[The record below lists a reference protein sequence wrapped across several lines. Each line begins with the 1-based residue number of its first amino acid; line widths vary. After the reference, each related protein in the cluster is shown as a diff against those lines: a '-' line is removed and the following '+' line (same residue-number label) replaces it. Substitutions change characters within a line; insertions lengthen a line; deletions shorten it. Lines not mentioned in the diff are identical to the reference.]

1 MRSGA
6 LDLRFVALRAGY
18 ALLTLAF
25 ILAVN
30 FFLFRIMPGDPIALL
45 ARSQRLS
52 PEALEEQRRAFGLDQ
67 PLLVQFVVYLRETL
81 TGQLGVSLVSGVD
94 VVDLIAS
101 RLWPT
106 ILLVGVGTL
115 LAAVIGVLIGIRGG
129 WRRGS
134 TFDSSSLYSSLVLYS
149 TPEGWLGMLLLLLF
163 AGWLRW
169 FPAGGFSSAA
179 SLALPV
185 LALSLGYV
193 GQYAIVMR
201 SSMIEVKAQPYIT
214 LARAKGLSDPD
225 VRRRHAVPN
234 AVLPTFTLVVLSVGF
249 ILGGAIVIETV
260 FSWPGIG
267 LLTYE
272 AINTLDYPVLQGVF
286 LVSSAAVILAAFIA
300 DIAYGAIDPQ
310 VRQS

>member
-6 LDLRFVALRAGY
+6 LDLRFVARRAGY

-163 AGWLRW
+163 AGWLGW

-179 SLALPV
+179 GLALPV

-300 DIAYGAIDPQ
+300 DIAYSVIDPQ

>member
-6 LDLRFVALRAGY
+6 LDVRFVARRAGY

-52 PEALEEQRRAFGLDQ
+52 PAALDEQRRAFGLDQ

-94 VVDLIAS
+94 VVDLIVS

-106 ILLVGVGTL
+106 VLLVGVGTL
-115 LAAVIGVLIGIRGG
+115 LAAGIGVLIGIRGG

-134 TFDSSSLYSSLVLYS
+134 AFDSSSLYSSLVLYS

-163 AGWLRW
+163 AGWLGW
-169 FPAGGFSSAA
+169 FPAGGFSGAG
-179 SLALPV
+179 LALPV

-201 SSMIEVKAQPYIT
+201 SSMIEVKAQPYIA
-214 LARAKGLSDPD
+214 LARAKGLADPD
-225 VRRRHAVPN
+225 VRWRHAVPN

-300 DIAYGAIDPQ
+300 DIAYGMIDPQ

>member
-6 LDLRFVALRAGY
+6 LDLRFVARRAGY

>member
-6 LDLRFVALRAGY
+6 LDLRFVARRAGY

-286 LVSSAAVILAAFIA
+286 LVSGAAVILAAFIA